1 MMKDQFDRNIDYIRI
16 SVTDRCNLRCRYCM
30 PACGV
35 ESVPHGKILTFDEI
49 VRLTERFADVG
60 VRKVKIT
67 GGEPLVRRG
76 VLDLIREIRQVSG
89 IDEVTLTTNG
99 VLIGQQPELAQK
111 LAEAGV
117 SGINISLDTLNRKRY
132 EEITGTDRLDDVIR
146 AIDVCCSI
154 PNLKVKVNTVTL
166 ADYNQDEV
174 EALAY
179 LAKDRNL
186 DVRFIELM
194 PVGLGKVFRG
204 YGQDWILKKLEAVY
218 GPAAADENGRRG
230 NGPAVY
236 YNLDGFCG
244 RVGFISAMSHMF
256 CGECNRVRLTSEGLL
271 KPCLQYAGGTD
282 LRQLMRDG
290 VSDETLLEAI
300 QMAIYHKPSHHHFAD
315 EAAENA
321 EEKIMSL
328 IGG

>member
-1 MMKDQFDRNIDYIRI
+1 MKDQFNRNIDYIRI

-30 PACGV
+30 PSCGV
-35 ESVPHGKILTFDEI
+35 ASVPHGKILTFDEI
-49 VRLTERFADVG
+49 VRLTQRFAEVG
-60 VRKVKIT
+60 IRKVKIT

-99 VLIGQQPELAQK
+99 VLIGQQPELAYQ

-117 SGINISLDTLNRKRY
+117 SSINISLDTLNRARY
-132 EEITGTDRLDDVIR
+132 EMLTGSDGLDDVMR
-146 AIDVCCSI
+146 AIDACCSI
-154 PNLKVKVNTVTL
+154 PNLKVKVNAVTL
-166 ADYNQDEV
+166 ADYNRVEV
-174 EALAY
+174 AELAALAR
-179 LAKDRNL
+179 DRNL
-186 DVRFIELM
+186 DVRFIEMM
-194 PVGLGKVFRG
+194 PVGLGKDFKG
-204 YGQDWILKKLEAVY
+204 YGQDWILKELEAVY
-218 GPAAADENGRRG
+218 GLAAMDENDCRG

-236 YNLDGFCG
+236 YRLEGFCG

-282 LRQLMRDG
+282 LRQLLREGADDEILRDAIRE
-290 VSDETLLEAI
+290 SIYNKPQHHRFLDEI
-300 QMAIYHKPSHHHFAD
+300 DD
-315 EAAENA
+315 EMEGQG
-321 EEKIMSL
+321 MSF